1 MNRADVDYLEAVQ
14 LGKRPHAV
22 LIAVEEAED
31 ATQNAVEGIGE
42 GLRGSVEQRRHG
54 EGDDALRV
62 VEDVADVLA
71 SCRTALHHAVHVLGV
86 NGRVGENGVVLEERR
101 GAVQQMGAAVDR
113 HRVLLEIQLVP
124 HNHDGLLFLN
134 ASETEETA
142 SPPSSVTRGIHFVFT
157 LSHD

>member
-22 LIAVEEAED
+22 LIAAEEAED

-71 SCRTALHHAVHVLGV
+71 SCRTASRSPRSKREWKGGRERGSPGGEARHGPA
-86 NGRVGENGVVLEERR
+86 NGCCG
-101 GAVQQMGAAVDR
+101 
-113 HRVLLEIQLVP
+113 
-124 HNHDGLLFLN
+124 
-134 ASETEETA
+134 
-142 SPPSSVTRGIHFVFT
+142 
-157 LSHD
+157 

>member
-1 MNRADVDYLEAVQ
+1 MNLADVHYLEAVQ

-31 ATQNAVEGIGE
+31 AAQNAVEGISE
-42 GLRGSVEQRRHG
+42 GLCGSVEQRRYG

-62 VEDVADVLA
+62 VEDVADVLT
-71 SCRTALHHAVHVLGV
+71 SCRTALHDAVHVLHV
-86 NGRVGENGVVLEERR
+86 NGGAGENGVVLENRR
-101 GAVQQMGAAVDR
+101 GAVQQMCAAVNC

-134 ASETEETA
+134 ESETEETA
-142 SPPSSVTRGIHFVFT
+142 SPPSSITRGIHFVFT

>member
-14 LGKRPHAV
+14 RGQRPHAV

-31 ATQNAVEGIGE
+31 ATQNAV
-42 GLRGSVEQRRHG
+42 
-54 EGDDALRV
+54 
-62 VEDVADVLA
+62 VEDGADGLA
-71 SCRTALHHAVHVLGV
+71 SCRTALHHAVHVLNV
-86 NGRVGENGVVLEERR
+86 NGKAGENGVVLEERR
-101 GAVQQMGAAVDR
+101 GTVQQMGAAVDR

-142 SPPSSVTRGIHFVFT
+142 SPPSSITRGIHFVFT

>member
-1 MNRADVDYLEAVQ
+1 MNRGDVRYLEAVQ
-14 LGKRPHAV
+14 FGKRPHAV

-31 ATQNAVEGIGE
+31 AAQNAVEGIGE
-42 GLRGSVEQRRHG
+42 GLCGPVEQRRHG
-54 EGDDALRV
+54 EGDDTLRV

-86 NGRVGENGVVLEERR
+86 NGRVGENGVVLEKGR

-113 HRVLLEIQLVP
+113 YRVLLEIQLVP

-142 SPPSSVTRGIHFVFT
+142 SPPSSITRGIHFVFT

>member
-71 SCRTALHHAVHVLGV
+71 SCRTALHHAVHVL
-86 NGRVGENGVVLEERR
+86 NVLEERR